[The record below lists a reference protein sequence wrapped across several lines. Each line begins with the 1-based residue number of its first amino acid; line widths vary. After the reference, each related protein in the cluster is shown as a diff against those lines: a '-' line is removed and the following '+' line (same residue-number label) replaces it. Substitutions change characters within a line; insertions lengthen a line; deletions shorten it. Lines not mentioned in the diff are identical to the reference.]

1 MGNKKAWWKV
11 DLKGKYKVDTVKVYN
26 RADCCGNRLNG
37 FRVDVSGQKC
47 AATPRRAKKIT
58 TVKCG
63 KVGSSV
69 KVSLPGR
76 NYLTLCEVKVY
87 ARVFTAPVQKNLA
100 KGRPTRQ
107 SSTGWGG
114 SSKRAVD
121 GNTNQRFG
129 GRSCTHT
136 RKNKKAWWKVD
147 LKGKYKVDTVK
158 VYNRA
163 DCCGNRLNGFR
174 VDVSGQKCAATP
186 RRAKKIT
193 TVKCGKVGS
202 SVKISLPGRNYLTL
216 CEVKVHGQ
224 P

>member
-1 MGNKKAWWKV
+1 MG
-11 DLKGKYKVDTVKVYN
+11 
-26 RADCCGNRLNG
+26 
-37 FRVDVSGQKC
+37 
-47 AATPRRAKKIT
+47 
-58 TVKCG
+58 
-63 KVGSSV
+63 
-69 KVSLPGR
+69 
-76 NYLTLCEVKVY
+76 
-87 ARVFTAPVQKNLA
+87 TAPVQKNLA
-100 KGRPTRQ
+100 KGKPTRQ

-216 CEVKVHGQ
+216 CEVKVYARVYNAPASKNKKKKKNVGKKNIAEGKPTSQ
-224 P
+224 SST